1 LRRTMKCSVLLPVF
15 NGADTLTQAIE
26 SILYQSEE
34 DFEILVIDDKS
45 KDRSPEIIRTYMRRD
60 PRVEGI
66 FHNTNTGL
74 AATLNEGL
82 ERARADLV
90 VRMDQ
95 DDESLPERIRQQ
107 VGFMRANAD
116 VAVAGSHVYHM
127 AKRKQ
132 YDRLVR
138 VPVRHEEIM
147 SVLPSSNCMYHP
159 STILRKAAVLEVG
172 GYDADF
178 KNAEDYELWL
188 RLSRKYRLANLDVP
202 LLRYR
207 FSTGGMTLGR
217 KWQQLLYVQKAILSH
232 TEPQLSPAEHEK
244 AAIQRRDAIGR
255 DYFFEQVARGTIE
268 ELLRLRLW
276 GDALKIYGR
285 FSRQIGVR
293 RSARLLGHFVRSI
306 SNLRRL

>member
-1 LRRTMKCSVLLPVF
+1 MKCSVLLPVF
-15 NGADTLTQAIE
+15 NGAGTLAQAIE
-26 SILYQSEE
+26 SILSQSEE
-34 DFEILVIDDKS
+34 DFELLVIDDKS
-45 KDRSPEIIRTYMRRD
+45 RDRSAEIIRAYMSRD
-60 PRVEGI
+60 GRVEGV
-66 FHNTNTGL
+66 FHEANLGL

-82 ERARADLV
+82 ERARSGLV
-90 VRMDQ
+90 LRMDQ
-95 DDESLPERIRQQ
+95 DDESLPERIRLQ
-107 VGFMRANAD
+107 VGFMEAHND

-127 AKRKQ
+127 AKRRQ

-147 SVLPSSNCMYHP
+147 SVLPTSNCMYHP
-159 STILRKAAVLEVG
+159 STILRKAAVVEAG

-188 RLSRKYRLANLDVP
+188 RLSRKFRLANLDIP

-232 TEPQLSPAEHEK
+232 TQPQLSSAEHENV
-244 AAIQRRDAIGR
+244 AIERREAIGK

-276 GDALKIYGR
+276 GDAIRIYGQ

-293 RSARLLGHFVRSI
+293 RSARLLGHFVRCI
-306 SNLRRL
+306 RP

>member
-1 LRRTMKCSVLLPVF
+1 MKCSVLLPVF
-15 NGADTLTQAIE
+15 NGAGTLAQAIE
-26 SILYQSEE
+26 SILSQSEE
-34 DFEILVIDDKS
+34 DFELLVIDDKS
-45 KDRSPEIIRTYMRRD
+45 RDRSAEIIRAYMRRD
-60 PRVEGI
+60 ARVEGV
-66 FHNTNTGL
+66 FHEANLGL

-82 ERARADLV
+82 ERARSGLV

-95 DDESLPERIRQQ
+95 DDESLPERIRLQ
-107 VGFMRANAD
+107 VGFMEAHKD

-127 AKRKQ
+127 AKRRQ

-147 SVLPSSNCMYHP
+147 SVLPTSNCMYHP
-159 STILRKAAVLEVG
+159 STILRKAAVLEAG

-188 RLSRKYRLANLDVP
+188 RLSRKFRLANLDIP

-232 TEPQLSPAEHEK
+232 TQPQLSPAEHENV
-244 AAIQRRDAIGR
+244 AIERREAIGK

-276 GDALKIYGR
+276 GDAIRIYGQ

-293 RSARLLGHFVRSI
+293 RSARLLGHFVRCI
-306 SNLRRL
+306 RP

>member
-1 LRRTMKCSVLLPVF
+1 MKCSVLLPVF
-15 NGADTLTQAIE
+15 NGAGTLAQAIE
-26 SILYQSEE
+26 SILSQSEE
-34 DFEILVIDDKS
+34 DFELLVIDDKS
-45 KDRSPEIIRTYMRRD
+45 RDRSAEIIRAYMRRD
-60 PRVEGI
+60 ARVEGV
-66 FHNTNTGL
+66 FHEANLGL

-82 ERARADLV
+82 ERARSGLV

-95 DDESLPERIRQQ
+95 DDESLPERIRLQ
-107 VGFMRANAD
+107 VGFMEAHKD

-127 AKRKQ
+127 AKRRQ

-147 SVLPSSNCMYHP
+147 SVLPTSNCMYHP
-159 STILRKAAVLEVG
+159 STILRKAAVVEAG

-188 RLSRKYRLANLDVP
+188 RLSRKFRLANLDIP

-232 TEPQLSPAEHEK
+232 TQPQLSSAEHENVAIERR
-244 AAIQRRDAIGR
+244 AAIGK

-276 GDALKIYGR
+276 GDAIRIYGQ

-293 RSARLLGHFVRSI
+293 RSARLLGHFVRCI
-306 SNLRRL
+306 RP

>member
-1 LRRTMKCSVLLPVF
+1 MKCSVLLPVF
-15 NGADTLTQAIE
+15 NGAGTLAQAIE
-26 SILYQSEE
+26 SILSQSEE
-34 DFEILVIDDKS
+34 DFELLVIDDKS
-45 KDRSPEIIRTYMRRD
+45 RDRSAEIIRAYMSRD
-60 PRVEGI
+60 GRVEGV
-66 FHNTNTGL
+66 FHEANLGL

-82 ERARADLV
+82 ERARSGLV
-90 VRMDQ
+90 LRMDQ
-95 DDESLPERIRQQ
+95 DDESLPERIRLQ
-107 VGFMRANAD
+107 VGFMEAHND

-127 AKRKQ
+127 AKRRQ

-147 SVLPSSNCMYHP
+147 SVLPTSNCMYHP
-159 STILRKAAVLEVG
+159 STILRKAAVLEAG

-188 RLSRKYRLANLDVP
+188 RLSRKFRLANLDIP

-232 TEPQLSPAEHEK
+232 TQPQLSAAEHENV
-244 AAIQRRDAIGR
+244 AIERREAIGK

-276 GDALKIYGR
+276 GDAIRIYGQ

-293 RSARLLGHFVRSI
+293 RSARLLGHFVRCI
-306 SNLRRL
+306 RP